1 MSVKANKELVRRL
14 VKEFWSN
21 LTNLAVADE
30 LLAPDFIFN
39 YAPPNVKPNREVYK
53 QVMSA
58 YAVGFPDFHVTIE
71 DMVAE
76 GDKVAIRTTNRATNT
91 GSFMGMPPTGKK
103 TEVPQ
108 TSIFRIVDS
117 KIIAEWTVANQ
128 LIAMQQMG
136 LIPPMGKRQTNRP

>member
-1 MSVKANKELVRRL
+1 MSVEENKALVRRL

-21 LTNLAVADE
+21 LSNLAVADE
-30 LLAPDFIFN
+30 LLTPDFFFS
-39 YAPPNVKPNREVYK
+39 YAPPGVKPNREVYK
-53 QVMSA
+53 QFMRA

-91 GSFMGMPPTGKK
+91 GSFRGMPPTGKK

-108 TSIFRIVDS
+108 MSILRIVDG
-117 KIIAEWTVANQ
+117 KIVAEWTVANQ
-128 LIAMQQMG
+128 LIALQQMG
-136 LIPPMGKRQTNRP
+136 LLPPMGKR

>member
-1 MSVKANKELVRRL
+1 MSDEENKAIVRRL

-30 LLAPDFIFN
+30 LLTPDFFFS
-39 YAPPNVKPNREVYK
+39 YAPPGVKPNREVYK
-53 QVMSA
+53 QFMSA
-58 YAVGFPDFHVTIE
+58 YAVGFPDFNVTIE

-91 GSFMGMPPTGKK
+91 GSFRGMPPTGKK

-108 TSIFRIVDS
+108 MSIFRIVDG
-117 KIIAEWTVANQ
+117 KIVAEWTVANQ
-128 LIAMQQMG
+128 LIALQQMG
-136 LIPPMGKRQTNRP
+136 LVPPMGKR